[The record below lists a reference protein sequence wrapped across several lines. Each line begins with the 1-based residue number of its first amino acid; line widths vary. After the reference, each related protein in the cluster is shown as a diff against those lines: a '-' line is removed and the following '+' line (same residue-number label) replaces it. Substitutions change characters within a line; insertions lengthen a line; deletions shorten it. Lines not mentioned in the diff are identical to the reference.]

1 MEMIAFTVVGILAYL
16 AADRLLEWFE
26 VRRGSRFEHRTLI
39 FFVLL
44 LVLALGAFQ
53 LINLLVAPSTP

>member
-1 MEMIAFTVVGILAYL
+1 L